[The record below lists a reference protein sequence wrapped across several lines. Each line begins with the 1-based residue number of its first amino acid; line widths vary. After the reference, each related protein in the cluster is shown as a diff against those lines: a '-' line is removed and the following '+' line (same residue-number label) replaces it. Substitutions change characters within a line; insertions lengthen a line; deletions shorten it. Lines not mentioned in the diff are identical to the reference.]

1 MFKRIFQNK
10 AVRII
15 TISVVLLF
23 AGIGFVLTVGFFG
36 VKLHLFNDPGGVDY
50 NDRFYQDMNTK
61 YTLTATDSLGTD
73 VGRVANFYAK
83 LSVVNQF
90 YPQNARLIHRS
101 YLAHQNLDLAE
112 RMLAVV
118 NLSMKDSL
126 NYNKLLAE
134 RSGLFPEAKNRY
146 NFTNA
151 FEWMNIEEWAAFKQA
166 VLKDT
171 TLIDSAGRVMD
182 IEPRLIVSVL
192 LGEQMRLFNSSREV
206 YKSVMRPL
214 KILSVESKFSLGV
227 TGIKDFTAIH
237 AETYLRDSSSDF
249 YPGKK
254 YRHVLDFRSDDPT
267 TERYNRLVDYR
278 NHYYSYLYAAVI
290 LKQIK
295 SQWAKKGYD
304 ISGRPEILATLF
316 NVGYEWS
323 KPRPNP
329 QVGGSHIEI
338 NGKSYSFGA
347 LAFEFYYSGE
357 MADVFPF
364 EIQVPGSQKLRK
376 V

>member
-10 AVRII
+10 AVRITGI
-15 TISVVLLF
+15 TVILLF
-23 AGIGFVLTVGFFG
+23 AAIGFVLSVGFFG

-50 NDRFYQDMNTK
+50 NDRFYQDMNSK
-61 YTLTATDSLGTD
+61 YTMTTSDSLGTD
-73 VGRVANFYAK
+73 VGRIANFYAR

-90 YPQNARLIHRS
+90 YPQNARLIHKA
-101 YLAHQNLDLAE
+101 YLDHQNLDLAE
-112 RMLAVV
+112 RMLAAV
-118 NLSMKDSL
+118 NLSMQDSAA
-126 NYNKLLAE
+126 YNDLLKQ

-146 NFTNA
+146 DFTNA

-227 TGIKDFTAIH
+227 TGIKDFTAIN
-237 AETYLRDSSSDF
+237 AETYLKDSTSDF
-249 YPGKK
+249 YPGRK
-254 YRHVLDFRSDDPT
+254 YRNVLNFRTEDPT

-290 LKQIK
+290 LKQLK
-295 SQWAKKGYD
+295 AQWAKKGYD
-304 ISGRPEILATLF
+304 ISSRPEILATLF

-329 QVGGSHIEI
+329 QVGGSHIDI
-338 NGKSYSFGA
+338 NGKTYTFGA

-357 MADVFPF
+357 MADVFPY
-364 EIQVPGSQKLRK
+364 ELPVATKMRK